1 MTLNPDK
8 LRLLMDEHGLTQVA
22 LATLAGVQQSNVS
35 AYLAGQTSPR
45 AVALAKLA
53 AALGAEP
60 EDLCGATPGQAK
72 TRSLSGTVTVP
83 DAAALL
89 GISQASVKDGLLSGK
104 LPIGCV
110 LTPGKKR
117 RVHKYVIFAEQLRT
131 LVGAERFDQYFSG
144 GGDQS

>member
-8 LRLLMDEHGLTQVA
+8 LRRLMAEQGLTQTA
-22 LATLAGVQQSNVS
+22 LAERAGVRQPNVS
-35 AYLAGQTSPR
+35 TYLSGGAHPR
-45 AVALAKLA
+45 PTAITKLA
-53 AALGAEP
+53 AALGVSP
-60 EDLCGATPGQAK
+60 EDLCGAAPGRDKPQ
-72 TRSLSGTVTVP
+72 SLSGTVTVP

-89 GISQASVKDGLLSGK
+89 GTSQASIKAGLLSGK

-117 RVHKYVIFAEQLRT
+117 KVRKYLIFASQLRE

-144 GGDQS
+144 GR